1 MNETPQ
7 LDDLQLFCQV
17 VRHRSFAAT
26 ARAMGVSKALVSK
39 RIGLLEQAIKERL
52 FHRTTRHVGLT
63 TQGEVVHQ
71 WALRILEDVRLMGE
85 AVSQEK
91 SQADGLI
98 RICSSSGFGRS
109 KLAAALSALALQQPQ
124 LEIQLELLDRAVD
137 LVEEGFQLDIRVG
150 SVREGNVITRR
161 IAANR
166 RILCAAPSYVAA
178 HGMPQSVAEL
188 ARHQCILIRERDQ
201 DYGRWTLHGP
211 QGEQVVRVGGRLASN
226 NGEIARQWA
235 LDGHGIILRS
245 AWDVAD
251 DVQQGRLLHIL
262 PAQYQPADVWAVY
275 PERSSASAK
284 VRVCVAFLQ
293 QWFATS
299 LAG

>member
-7 LDDLQLFCQV
+7 LDDLQLFCMV
-17 VRHRSFAAT
+17 VRHRSFAET
-26 ARAMGVSKALVSK
+26 ARVMGVSKALVSK
-39 RIGLLEQAIKERL
+39 RIALLEQAIKERL
-52 FHRTTRHVGLT
+52 FHRTTRRVGLT
-63 TQGEVVHQ
+63 AQGEVVHQ
-71 WALRILEDVRLMGE
+71 WAQRILEDVRLMGE

-91 SQADGLI
+91 QVAEGLV

-109 KLAAALSALALQQPQ
+109 KLAAALSALALQQPL

-166 RILCAAPSYVAA
+166 RILCAAPAYIAA
-178 HGMPQSVAEL
+178 HGLPQSAIEL
-188 ARHQCILIRERDQ
+188 ARHQCIRIRERDQ
-201 DYGRWTLHGP
+201 DYGRWTLSGP
-211 QGEQVVRVGGRLASN
+211 QGEVVVRVEGRLSSN

-245 AWDVAD
+245 EWDVAED
-251 DVQQGRLLHIL
+251 LQQGRLLQLL
-262 PAQYQPADVWAVY
+262 PDLFQPADVWAVY

-284 VRVCVAFLQ
+284 VRVCIAFLQ
-293 QWFATS
+293 QWFATAQ
-299 LAG
+299 LR

>member
-1 MNETPQ
+1 MNDKPQ

-39 RIGLLEQAIKERL
+39 RIGLLEQVIKERL

-63 TQGEVVHQ
+63 AQGEVVHQ

-91 SQADGLI
+91 SVAEGLI

-109 KLAAALSALALQQPQ
+109 KLAAALSALAVQQPQ

-178 HGMPQSVAEL
+178 HGMPQSVSAL
-188 ARHQCILIRERDQ
+188 TRHQCILIRERDQ
-201 DYGRWTLHGP
+201 DYGRWTLQGP
-211 QGEQVVRVGGRLASN
+211 QGEEVVRVGGRLASN
-226 NGEIARQWA
+226 NGEIARLWA

-251 DVQQGRLLHIL
+251 DVQHGRLLHIL
-262 PAQYQPADVWAVY
+262 PEQYQPADVWAVY

-284 VRVCVAFLQ
+284 VRVCIAFLE

>member
-1 MNETPQ
+1 MNEAPQ

-17 VRHRSFAAT
+17 VRHRSFAET
-26 ARAMGVSKALVSK
+26 ARVMGVSKALVSK
-39 RIGLLEQAIKERL
+39 RIALLEQAIKERL

-63 TQGEVVHQ
+63 AQGEVVHQ
-71 WALRILEDVRLMGE
+71 WAQRILEDVRLMGE

-91 SQADGLI
+91 QVAEGLV

-109 KLAAALSALALQQPQ
+109 KLAAALSALAVQQPL

-161 IAANR
+161 IADNR
-166 RILCAAPSYVAA
+166 RILCAAPAYIAA
-178 HGMPQSVAEL
+178 HGMPQSATEL
-188 ARHQCILIRERDQ
+188 ARHQCIRIRERDQ
-201 DYGRWTLHGP
+201 DYGRWTLSGP
-211 QGEQVVRVGGRLASN
+211 QGEVVVRVGGRLSSN

-245 AWDVAD
+245 EWDVAED
-251 DVQQGRLLHIL
+251 LQQGRLLPLL
-262 PAQYQPADVWAVY
+262 PDLFQQADVWAVY

-284 VRVCVAFLQ
+284 VRVCIGFLQ
-293 QWFATS
+293 QWFATAQ
-299 LAG
+299 LR